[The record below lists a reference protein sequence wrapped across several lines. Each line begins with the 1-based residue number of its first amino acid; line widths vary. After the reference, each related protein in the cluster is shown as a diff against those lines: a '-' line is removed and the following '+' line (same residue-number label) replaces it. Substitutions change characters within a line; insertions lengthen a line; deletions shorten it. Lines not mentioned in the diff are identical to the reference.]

1 MGITNNLP
9 TVVADWLEKQF
20 PVQTLEH
27 TNKLIEV
34 LRPVDSNEIERLI
47 DIAHNDM
54 SNRPFEIHVAY
65 PLVTMDGDMFTS
77 HADEPAFFLIKL
89 GATYKLVFIDIT
101 DECPQTLRV
110 INYKKFKGLTNVN
123 G

>member
-20 PVQTLEH
+20 PVRTLEH
-27 TNKLIEV
+27 TSRLVEV
-34 LRPVDSNEIERLI
+34 LRPVDSTEIERLI

-65 PLVTMDGDMFTS
+65 PLVTLDGDTFTS
-77 HADEPAFFLIKL
+77 YEGEPAFFLIKL
-89 GATYKLVFIDIT
+89 GATYKLAFIDIT
-101 DECPQTLRV
+101 DDAPQTLRV
-110 INYKKFKGLTNVN
+110 LNYKKFKGITNIN